1 MTWQE
6 YYDKFYDWAD
16 STQIRKLSSITD
28 FSGADP
34 EEVMDAALAFADE
47 VPATRLL
54 RKALDGGV
62 RFSADQVL
70 ELIYDVREDFQAY
83 FAEHAGAVYTE
94 EHLDELSDLLPED
107 TVRALAQCSGVDYGA
122 DDDGDCDMDYDEDEL
137 EEDLFWDE
145 EEPPA
150 VPRRKSG
157 LGFFGT
163 LFAILGASGGS
174 GDAHQHSGK
183 CCGDCSKCP
192 PHYGYRYGR
201 WYYGRN
207 HVYGCEFGGN
217 SHPGKT

>member
-16 STQIRKLSSITD
+16 STQIKKISSITD

-34 EEVMDAALAFADE
+34 EEVIDAALSFVDE
-47 VPATRLL
+47 APTTRLL

-62 RFSADQVL
+62 RFSADEVL
-70 ELIYDVREDFQAY
+70 ELIYDVREDFRSY
-83 FAEHAGAVYTE
+83 FAEHAGAVYAE
-94 EHLDELSDLLPED
+94 EHLDELSDLLPDD
-107 TVRALAQCSGVDYGA
+107 TVRELARRCGVHYDGDY
-122 DDDGDCDMDYDEDEL
+122 DDDAL
-137 EEDLFWDE
+137 VEDLIWDE
-145 EEPPA
+145 EETPA
-150 VPRRKSG
+150 VPRKKSG

-174 GDAHQHSGK
+174 GDTHRHGGK